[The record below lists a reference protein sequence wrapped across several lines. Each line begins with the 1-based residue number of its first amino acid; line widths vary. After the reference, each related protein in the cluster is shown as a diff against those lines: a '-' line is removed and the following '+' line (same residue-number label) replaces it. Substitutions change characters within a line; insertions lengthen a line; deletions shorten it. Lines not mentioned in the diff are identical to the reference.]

1 MISRN
6 TTFTYKGP
14 AVDVAKVARELGVRY
29 VLEGRVRRAGNR
41 ARITAQLI
49 DAASGRHLWADR
61 YDRELADVFE
71 VQDEIAR
78 TITGELAPGII
89 AAEMQQAR
97 RKDASQLDA
106 WDRTMRAH
114 WHLRCFTREDLA
126 EARRLLSE
134 AIALDPANAMALSD
148 LALAHHF
155 DGVFGWAEDLAQS
168 FVRCGEAARRAVA
181 IDDEDANAHTALA
194 IYELFSGRHEEA
206 RRRLGRALDL
216 NPNSVFARGYLGVS
230 CAFAG
235 DCEATFANADEA
247 IRLSPRDQ
255 LLIIWRLCKGWAA
268 LLSERYQEAVEFANR
283 SRRRQSRV
291 S

>member
-1 MISRN
+1 M
-6 TTFTYKGP
+6 
-14 AVDVAKVARELGVRY
+14 
-29 VLEGRVRRAGNR
+29 RRAGNR

-89 AAEMQQAR
+89 AAEVQQAR

-230 CAFAG
+230 YAFAG